1 MATRVET
8 EYVRSTVKAPFGTLT
23 VVASGRGIRYCMF
36 DNESHPKQLDVL
48 NITDDATHEWI
59 APALQ
64 QLSEYLDGNRRTFDL
79 ALDLHGTDFQKDAWR
94 ALAHVPYGRTWSYAQ
109 QATSIGRP
117 TATRAIGAANGRNPV
132 AVILPCHRIIGANG
146 ALTGFGGGI
155 SVKQWLLD
163 HERSVLAAPSRV

>member
-1 MATRVET
+1 MAVRDET

-23 VVASGRGIRYCMF
+23 VVASERGVRFCTF
-36 DNESHPKQLDVL
+36 ENESHPKQLDVL
-48 NITDDATHEWI
+48 NITDSATHACI
-59 APALQ
+59 APVLQ
-64 QLSEYLDGNRRTFDL
+64 QLNEYLSGERQTFDL

-94 ALAHVPYGRTWSYAQ
+94 VLAKVPYGKTWSYAQ

-155 SVKQWLLD
+155 SVKQWLLE
-163 HERSVLAAPSRV
+163 HERNVLSARSCA